1 MGSIPGLGRS
11 LVLWSNYTHS
21 SVQFSHS
28 VVSNSLRPHGL
39 QHTRLPCLSLTPGTY
54 SNSCPFNHLI
64 LCCPLLLLPSIFP
77 SIRVF
82 SSESALQSRPKDWSF
97 SFRISPS
104 NEQSGLIS
112 FRMDWLSLPQPLTR
126 EGSGGMRARVLLG
139 FHCEHPQRDRLGF
152 GGPPERRRGL
162 CLPSFGTGRGAE
174 LLKPPAV
181 FTLPRPR
188 LSPRSQHSDTVHV

>member
-1 MGSIPGLGRS
+1 MSIEWAMPS
-11 LVLWSNYTHS
+11 
-21 SVQFSHS
+21 
-28 VVSNSLRPHGL
+28 
-39 QHTRLPCLSLTPGTY
+39 
-54 SNSCPFNHLI
+54 NHLI
-64 LCCPLLLLPSIFP
+64 LCCPLLPSIFP

-82 SSESALQSRPKDWSF
+82 SSESALHSRPKDWSF

-139 FHCEHPQRDRLGF
+139 FHCEHPQRDRLGS

-188 LSPRSQHSDTVHV
+188 LSPHSQHSDTVHV